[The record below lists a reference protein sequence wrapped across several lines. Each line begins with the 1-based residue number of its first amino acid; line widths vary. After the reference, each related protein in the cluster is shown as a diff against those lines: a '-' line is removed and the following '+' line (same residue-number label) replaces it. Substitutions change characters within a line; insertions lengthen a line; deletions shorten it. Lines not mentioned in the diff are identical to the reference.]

1 MTKIVLA
8 SNAGKYLQELSSA
21 AKNVNDLT
29 DQLTKEVSGI
39 ETMVNRL
46 NLGVETNVRVD
57 SWPDEDGNQ
66 SGLWRLAYGKHAG
79 KWCLFIEYLT
89 EDHPAGPLADTYEA
103 WFFKDAPRDARIKAV
118 SKIPE
123 LLTVLVQESQKL
135 AAKIA
140 EKVTY
145 AQELAETLSQSGVGP
160 SKDQEGL

>member
-1 MTKIVLA
+1 VLA
-8 SNAGKYLQELSSA
+8 SNAGNYLQELSST

-39 ETMVNRL
+39 EAVVNRL
-46 NLGVETNVRVD
+46 NLGIETNVLVE
-57 SWPDEDGNQ
+57 SWSNEDGNH
-66 SGLWRLAYGKHAG
+66 SGLWRLAYGKHTG

-89 EDHPAGPLADTYEA
+89 EDHVSGPMADTYET

-118 SKIPE
+118 TKIPE
-123 LLTVLVQESQKL
+123 LLAVLVQESQKV

-145 AQELAETLSQSGVGP
+145 AQELAETLSLSSVDLP
-160 SKDQEGL
+160 KDEERP